1 MTTRKINI
9 SIPLENNGLF
19 TYEIWQNYINDIPRV
34 EGVDSY
40 EVNVMLEE
48 GWKIIYGGAF
58 MNITEGEDIDEEDG
72 SQIDDDNV
80 IIFSLVNILL
90 PSSITNINANA
101 FTYTTNLDR
110 LGFQRNNNIKI
121 HPDAFR
127 GSGLRVI
134 LMHLETLRALNTMEI
149 LDGLELKFG
158 KNNYFYGKDNVN
170 INDISA
176 YTTPKAGGARK
187 SRRRKRGARRT
198 QKRRRRTM
206 KRK

>member
-1 MTTRKINI
+1 MTTRNINI
-9 SIPLENNGLF
+9 SIPLENNGVF
-19 TYEIWQNYINDIPRV
+19 TYEIWQNYINDIHRV

-40 EVNVMLEE
+40 EVNVNLEE
-48 GWKIIYGGAF
+48 GWKTIHGGAF
-58 MNITEGEDIDEEDG
+58 MNITEGGDIDEEDG
-72 SQIDDDNV
+72 SQIDDA

-90 PSSITNINANA
+90 PSSITNIEANA
-101 FTYTTNLDR
+101 FTYATNLDR

-121 HPDAFR
+121 HPNAFR
-127 GSGLRVI
+127 GSGLQKVLI
-134 LMHLETLRALNTMEI
+134 HLSTLRVLNMSLEI

-176 YTTPKAGGARK
+176 YIPAGGARK
-187 SRRRKRGARRT
+187 SRRRKRGAR
-198 QKRRRRTM
+198 KIKKRRRTM

>member
-19 TYEIWQNYINDIPRV
+19 SYEIWQNYINDIRRV

-40 EVNVMLEE
+40 EVYVNLEE
-48 GWKIIYGGAF
+48 GWKTIHGGAF
-58 MNITEGEDIDEEDG
+58 MNITEGGDIDEEDG
-72 SQIDDDNV
+72 SQIDDA
-80 IIFSLVNILL
+80 IIFSLINILL
-90 PSSITNINANA
+90 PSSITNIEANA
-101 FTYTTNLDR
+101 FTYATNLER
-110 LGFQRNNNIKI
+110 LVFQRNDNIKI
-121 HPDAFR
+121 HRDAFR
-127 GSGLRVI
+127 GSGLQNV
-134 LMHLETLRALNTMEI
+134 LMYSETLETLNEPLEI

-176 YTTPKAGGARK
+176 YIKPEAGGARK
-187 SRRRKRGARRT
+187 SRRKKRGAR
-198 QKRRRRTM
+198 KMKKRRRTM

>member
-1 MTTRKINI
+1 MTTRQINI

-19 TYEIWQNYINDIPRV
+19 SYEIWQNYINDIHRV

-40 EVNVMLEE
+40 EVNVNLEE
-48 GWKIIYGGAF
+48 GWKTIHGGAF
-58 MNITEGEDIDEEDG
+58 MNITEGGDIDEEDG
-72 SQIDDDNV
+72 SQIDDA

-90 PSSITNINANA
+90 PSSITNIEANA
-101 FTYTTNLDR
+101 FTYATNLDR
-110 LGFQRNNNIKI
+110 LWFQRNNNIKI
-121 HPDAFR
+121 HPNAFR
-127 GSGLRVI
+127 GSGLQKVLI
-134 LMHLETLRALNTMEI
+134 HLSTLRVLNMSLEI

-176 YTTPKAGGARK
+176 YIPAGGARK
-187 SRRRKRGARRT
+187 SRRRKRGAR
-198 QKRRRRTM
+198 KMKKRRRTM

>member
-19 TYEIWQNYINDIPRV
+19 TYESWQNYINDIPRV

-72 SQIDDDNV
+72 SQIADDV

-187 SRRRKRGARRT
+187 SRRRKRGAR
-198 QKRRRRTM
+198 KIKKRRRTM

>member
-58 MNITEGEDIDEEDG
+58 MNITEGEDIDEENG
-72 SQIDDDNV
+72 SQIADDV

-121 HPDAFR
+121 HPNAFR
-127 GSGLRVI
+127 GSGLQKVLI
-134 LMHLETLRALNTMEI
+134 HSSTLRVLNMSLEI

-170 INDISA
+170 INDVSA
-176 YTTPKAGGARK
+176 YIPAGGARK
-187 SRRRKRGARRT
+187 SRRRNRGARKIKKR
-198 QKRRRRTM
+198 RRRRTM

>member
-1 MTTRKINI
+1 MTIRKINI

-19 TYEIWQNYINDIPRV
+19 SYEIWQNYINDIPRV

-58 MNITEGEDIDEEDG
+58 MNITEGGDIDEEDG
-72 SQIDDDNV
+72 SQIDDA

-90 PSSITNINANA
+90 PSSITNIEANA
-101 FTYTTNLDR
+101 FTYATNLDR

-121 HPDAFR
+121 HPNAFR
-127 GSGLRVI
+127 GSGLQKVLI
-134 LMHLETLRALNTMEI
+134 HSSTLRVLNMSLEI

-170 INDISA
+170 INDVSA
-176 YTTPKAGGARK
+176 YIPAGGARK
-187 SRRRKRGARRT
+187 SRRRKRDAR
-198 QKRRRRTM
+198 KMKKRRRTM
-206 KRK
+206 RRK

>member
-19 TYEIWQNYINDIPRV
+19 SYEIWQNYINDIRRV

-40 EVNVMLEE
+40 EVYVNLEE

-58 MNITEGEDIDEEDG
+58 MNITEGGDIDEEDG
-72 SQIDDDNV
+72 SQIDDA
-80 IIFSLVNILL
+80 IIFSLINILL
-90 PSSITNINANA
+90 PSSITNIEANA
-101 FTYTTNLDR
+101 FTYATNLER
-110 LGFQRNNNIKI
+110 LVFQRNDNIKI
-121 HPDAFR
+121 HRDAFR
-127 GSGLRVI
+127 GSGLQNV
-134 LMHLETLRALNTMEI
+134 LMYSETLETLNEPLEI

-176 YTTPKAGGARK
+176 YIKPEAGGARK
-187 SRRRKRGARRT
+187 SRRKKRGAR
-198 QKRRRRTM
+198 KMKKRRRTM

>member
-40 EVNVMLEE
+40 DVNVMLEE

-72 SQIDDDNV
+72 SQIDDA

-127 GSGLRVI
+127 GSGLQKV
-134 LMHLETLRALNTMEI
+134 LMHLSTLRVLNMSLEI

-170 INDISA
+170 INDVSA
-176 YTTPKAGGARK
+176 YIPPAGGARK
-187 SRRRKRGARRT
+187 SRRRKRGAR
-198 QKRRRRTM
+198 KIKKRRRTM

>member
-19 TYEIWQNYINDIPRV
+19 IYEIWQNYINDIPRV

-58 MNITEGEDIDEEDG
+58 MNITEGEDIDEENG

-90 PSSITNINANA
+90 PSSITNIETNA

-127 GSGLRVI
+127 GSGLQKV
-134 LMHLETLRALNTMEI
+134 LMYSETLHVLNMSLEI
-149 LDGLELKFG
+149 LDGLKLKFG

-176 YTTPKAGGARK
+176 YIPAGGARK
-187 SRRRKRGARRT
+187 SRRKKRGAR
-198 QKRRRRTM
+198 KMKKRRRTM
-206 KRK
+206 RRK

>member
-1 MTTRKINI
+1 MTIRKINI

-19 TYEIWQNYINDIPRV
+19 SYEIWQNYINDIPRV

-58 MNITEGEDIDEEDG
+58 MNITEGGDIDEEDG
-72 SQIDDDNV
+72 SQIDDA

-90 PSSITNINANA
+90 PSSITNIEANA
-101 FTYTTNLDR
+101 FTYATNLDR

-121 HPDAFR
+121 HPNAFR
-127 GSGLRVI
+127 GSGLQKVLI
-134 LMHLETLRALNTMEI
+134 HSSTLRVLNMSLEI

-170 INDISA
+170 INDVSA
-176 YTTPKAGGARK
+176 YIPAGGARK
-187 SRRRKRGARRT
+187 SRRRKRGAR
-198 QKRRRRTM
+198 KMKKRRRTM
-206 KRK
+206 RRK